1 VRREGAATT
10 RTLLITGAT
19 RGIGGALAA
28 AAIAAGHTVHGC
40 GRDRARISALAAAHG
55 PPHSFEAVD
64 VADDAA
70 VAAWAARLR
79 ARGTVPDLI
88 VNNAAVIADLAPLWR
103 VPADRFS
110 AVIDVNVK
118 GVASVIRH
126 FLPAMIERGRGVVV
140 NLSSGWGRSVSPEV
154 APYCTS
160 KYAIEGLT
168 AALAADLEA
177 GNHPLAAV
185 ALSPGVVDTDMLRV
199 AFGAEGSARAVDP
212 ATWARAALPF
222 LLGLGPKENGR
233 SLTFER

>member
-1 VRREGAATT
+1 MTARAPP

-40 GRDRARISALAAAHG
+40 GRDRARLADFAEEHG

-64 VADDAA
+64 VAVDAE

-79 ARGTVPDLI
+79 ERGVVPDLI
-88 VNNAAVIADLAPLWR
+88 FNNAAVIADLAPLWL
-103 VPADRFS
+103 VPAARFN

-118 GVASVIRH
+118 GVAAVIRH
-126 FLPAMIERGRGVVV
+126 FLPAMLERGRGVVV

-154 APYCTS
+154 AAYCTS
-160 KYAIEGLT
+160 KYAVEGLT
-168 AALAADLEA
+168 AALAEDLAA
-177 GNHPLAAV
+177 GGHSVAAV
-185 ALSPGVVDTDMLRV
+185 ALSPGVVDTDMLRT
-199 AFGAEGSARAVDP
+199 AFGVEESARSVSP
-212 ATWARAALPF
+212 EVWAKAALPF
-222 LLGLGPKENGR
+222 LLALGPKENGR